1 MSNKYKALNFTPARK
16 QTKDYG
22 VVLEWMHYIL
32 LWYYI
37 LLYLIY
43 WLLAGIVIFT
53 FDLLEEYL

>member
-1 MSNKYKALNFTPARK
+1 M
-16 QTKDYG
+16 
-22 VVLEWMHYIL
+22 VMHYIL

-43 WLLAGIVIFT
+43 WLLAEVVIFT